1 MERNA
6 SYYRRDETTGAQL
19 PFIDGIDAQII
30 MDRAAA
36 RTAFLSGQL
45 DSYYP
50 QGNEEAD
57 GIAGDADQFF
67 MEQQPG
73 YTFISPV
80 MDADT
85 PPFNDPRARRA
96 LALAL
101 NREQYAQ
108 IVYEGDARPNGL
120 VHWTLG
126 SYAFTGDD
134 LVQRQPFDLAEAR
147 ALVEAVGGINVPF
160 SYPAN
165 VALDQHDSH
174 LAVFIQQMSEAGI
187 ELDEQPAELSAWL
200 ERYVQRDYRLTL
212 ALNQVYE
219 TPEFPLDFHRTGG
232 PLGDGSYS
240 NGLGDADVD
249 AAIDA
254 TKELLILDERRAAA
268 LAAQEL
274 IWSKDPAFLPLVTP
288 YRYRAHNRRL
298 FNVPAG
304 IGTSSL
310 WLTTMWLNA

>member
-1 MERNA
+1 MERNS
-6 SYYRRDETTGAQL
+6 SYYRHDDATTAQL
-19 PFIDGIDAQII
+19 PYIDGIDVQII

-45 DSYYP
+45 DAYYP
-50 QGNEEAD
+50 QGKAEAD
-57 GIAGDADQFF
+57 QIAGDDQFF

-80 MDADT
+80 MNSES

-101 NREQYAQ
+101 NRDQYASV
-108 IVYEGDARPNGL
+108 VYDGDALANGL

-126 SYAFTGDD
+126 SYAFTGDE
-134 LVQRQPFDLAEAR
+134 LAERQPFDLAEAR

-160 SYPAN
+160 TYPAN

-174 LAVFIQQMSEAGI
+174 LAVFFQQMLAAGI
-187 ELDEQPAELSAWL
+187 KLEEQPAELSAWL
-200 ERYVQRDYRLTL
+200 ERYIRRDYTLTL

-232 PLGDGSYS
+232 PLGDGSYT
-240 NGLGDADVD
+240 NGLGDAEID
-249 AAIDA
+249 AAIEA
-254 TKELLILDERRAAA
+254 TKVMLSFEDRRAAV
-268 LAAQEL
+268 LSAQEL
-274 IWSKDPAFLPLVTP
+274 IWSKDPAYLPLVTP
-288 YRYRAHNRRL
+288 YRYRAHSGRV

-310 WLTTMWLNA
+310 WLTTMWREE